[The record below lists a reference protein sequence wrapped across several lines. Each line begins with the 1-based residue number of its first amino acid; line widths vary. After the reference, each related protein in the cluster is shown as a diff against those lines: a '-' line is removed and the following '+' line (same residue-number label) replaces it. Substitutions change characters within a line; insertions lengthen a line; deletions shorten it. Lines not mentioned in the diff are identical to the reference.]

1 VKIDAGYYRVFYYN
15 IKQENYMFE
24 GKSLISI
31 LNSGGGI
38 MYVLILCSVFTVAV
52 IIQKVLMF
60 RRISKS
66 DRNGLLERVKAKVT
80 AGDFDGA
87 QNECLSESSPFSNV
101 LYAGISQHN
110 KSDAAVES
118 AMERRISEEVMKLE
132 EYTGIVGTIGNTAVY
147 IGLFGTVIG
156 IMKAFH
162 DISTMGQG
170 GMNTVIVGVSEAL
183 IATAMGLLVAI
194 PSVVAFNYF
203 MTRIDRI
210 MKEMEICASELY
222 DYLKHR

>member
-1 VKIDAGYYRVFYYN
+1 
-15 IKQENYMFE
+15 MFE
-24 GKSLISI
+24 GKSLFSI

-38 MYVLILCSVFTVAV
+38 MYVLILCSILTVAI
-52 IIQKVLMF
+52 IIQKFLLF
-60 RRISKS
+60 RKISKS
-66 DRNGLLERVKAKVT
+66 DRIGLLEKVKSKVT
-80 AGDFDGA
+80 SGDFDGA
-87 QNECLSESSPFSNV
+87 KNDCLSETGPFASV
-101 LYAGISQHN
+101 LYAGLSQHD

-118 AMERRISEEVMKLE
+118 AMERSIAEEVIKLE

-147 IGLFGTVIG
+147 IGLFGTVVG

-162 DISTMGQG
+162 EIATLGQG

-203 MTRIDRI
+203 VTRIDRI

>member
-1 VKIDAGYYRVFYYN
+1 
-15 IKQENYMFE
+15 MFE

-38 MYVLILCSVFTVAV
+38 MYLLILCSILTLAV
-52 IIQKVLMF
+52 VIQKALIF
-60 RRISKS
+60 RKISKS
-66 DRNGLLERVKAKVT
+66 DRKGLFERVKLKVKDD
-80 AGDFDGA
+80 DFDGA
-87 QNECLSESSPFSNV
+87 KNECLTEPGPFSNV
-101 LYAGISQHN
+101 LYAGLSQHD
-110 KSDAAVES
+110 KSEAAVDS
-118 AMERRISEEVMKLE
+118 AMERSISEEVMKLE

-170 GMNTVIVGVSEAL
+170 GMNTVIIGVSEAL

-194 PSVVAFNYF
+194 PSVIAFNYF
-203 MTRIDRI
+203 MTRIERI
-210 MKEMEICASELY
+210 MKELEICASELY
-222 DYLKHR
+222 DYLKHG

>member
-1 VKIDAGYYRVFYYN
+1 
-15 IKQENYMFE
+15 MFE
-24 GKSLISI
+24 GKSLFSI

-38 MYVLILCSVFTVAV
+38 LYVLILCSVLTVAV
-52 IIQKVLMF
+52 IIQKILIF
-60 RRISKS
+60 RRISLS
-66 DRNGLLERVKAKVT
+66 DRTGLLERVKSRVT
-80 AGDFDGA
+80 SGDLDGA
-87 QNECLSESSPFSNV
+87 KNECLAETGPFSNV
-101 LYAGISQHN
+101 LYAGLSQYG

-118 AMERRISEEVMKLE
+118 AMERSISEEVMKLE
-132 EYTGIVGTIGNTAVY
+132 EYTGVVGTIGNTAVY
-147 IGLFGTVIG
+147 VGLFGTVFG

-170 GMNTVIVGVSEAL
+170 GMNTVIIGVSEAL

-210 MKEMEICASELY
+210 MKELEICASELY